1 MKYKLLFG
9 LLLASA
15 SLNVRAD
22 ETSNLRLL
30 EFMARHPQATKAC
43 AAVIAGSAAGGAVG
57 AAVGGTCG
65 AGILSGLFS
74 GVKNGCIFSGL
85 SATFNYLCDDQNQ
98 PSQPPE
104 LVMMSRGDGRGQGPR
119 QRATV
124 DRDASDSDSS
134 TGSNR
139 L

>member
-98 PSQPPE
+98 PSQPPVFQSVVDE
-104 LVMMSRGDGRGQGPR
+104 LKNSIVPHLHDHRVSIP
-119 QRATV
+119 
-124 DRDASDSDSS
+124 SS
-134 TGSNR
+134 FNVQKF
-139 L
+139 